1 MARGGVDQQD
11 GDKTNILIQVFWI
24 CLAVLESDFKHEF
37 LLGLRL
43 LDRVLDRLPLDRP
56 DVREK
61 VEKLHV
67 QVLMENTVERRFMRN
82 IGRRDFYHKHISLIK
97 LGLSAAINALN
108 QGSCLFAQFL
118 TYQNNSMRILRKIH
132 YFYPKT
138 QDY

>member
-1 MARGGVDQQD
+1 MKGQQNRIELVTRPASTVQQQQGAGSGAKGPGGICRSRSAQSLKVQDMARGGVDQQD

-24 CLAVLESDFKHEF
+24 CLAVLESDFEHEF

-67 QVLMENTVERRFMRN
+67 QVL
-82 IGRRDFYHKHISLIK
+82 
-97 LGLSAAINALN
+97 
-108 QGSCLFAQFL
+108 
-118 TYQNNSMRILRKIH
+118 RI
-132 YFYPKT
+132 
-138 QDY
+138 

>member
-1 MARGGVDQQD
+1 MDQQD

-24 CLAVLESDFKHEF
+24 CLAVLESDFEHEF

-67 QVLMENTVERRFMRN
+67 QVLHALWFISVWFKRFFLPSTGFLEKTRVT
-82 IGRRDFYHKHISLIK
+82 ST
-97 LGLSAAINALN
+97 
-108 QGSCLFAQFL
+108 GSE
-118 TYQNNSMRILRKIH
+118 
-132 YFYPKT
+132 
-138 QDY
+138 

>member
-24 CLAVLESDFKHEF
+24 CLAVLESDFEHEF

-67 QVLMENTVERRFMRN
+67 QVLIDRAS
-82 IGRRDFYHKHISLIK
+82 I
-97 LGLSAAINALN
+97 
-108 QGSCLFAQFL
+108 
-118 TYQNNSMRILRKIH
+118 
-132 YFYPKT
+132 
-138 QDY
+138 

>member
-1 MARGGVDQQD
+1 MARGVDQQD

-24 CLAVLESDFKHEF
+24 CLAVLESNFEHEF

-67 QVLMENTVERRFMRN
+67 QVPCRLLTLATCLMLLAPLF
-82 IGRRDFYHKHISLIK
+82 KSLVSIPM
-97 LGLSAAINALN
+97 
-108 QGSCLFAQFL
+108 
-118 TYQNNSMRILRKIH
+118 T
-132 YFYPKT
+132 
-138 QDY
+138 

>member
-1 MARGGVDQQD
+1 MDQQD

-24 CLAVLESDFKHEF
+24 CLAVLESDFEHEF

-67 QVLMENTVERRFMRN
+67 QVLYLKIQSSVDLRE
-82 IGRRDFYHKHISLIK
+82 ISVGGIFIIK
-97 LGLSAAINALN
+97 
-108 QGSCLFAQFL
+108 
-118 TYQNNSMRILRKIH
+118 RIMK
-132 YFYPKT
+132 
-138 QDY
+138 